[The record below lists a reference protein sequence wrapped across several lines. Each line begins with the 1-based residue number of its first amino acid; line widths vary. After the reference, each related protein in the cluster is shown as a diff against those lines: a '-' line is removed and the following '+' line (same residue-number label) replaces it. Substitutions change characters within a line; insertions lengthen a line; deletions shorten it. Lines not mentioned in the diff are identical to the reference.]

1 MGEPHDSKPI
11 PSPFPYYGCKRRW
24 ALDIWARFGAV
35 DAYYEPFF
43 GTGAVL
49 FASEPHDREVVCDL
63 NGFIAN
69 FWRAI
74 QGDPD
79 QVAHWADYPSIHQDL
94 TARHKWLHAWGV
106 EHASR
111 LSEDPDFYDAKAAG
125 WWVWG
130 MSLWIGNAWCR
141 PTLQSGIP
149 LIDSRGGGQGV
160 SQQRKNIPGDQ
171 MPLIDSRGGGQG
183 VLQQRKNIPG
193 DQMPHIDG
201 RGGGEGVSSQRLRG
215 RRLEPWFQSLADRLK
230 GVVVLNRS
238 WTSICHSKTVLMDTA
253 TTSTKKH
260 RAIFLDPPY
269 DQKGKLYG
277 TPEVAQEVYDWAV
290 EAALRPGYRIAMA
303 CHEGDFSVPDGWTIQ
318 TSSFGGIR
326 KPERRGV
333 QDAVLFSPQC
343 LQSETS
349 QGVLL

>member
-11 PSPFPYYGCKRRW
+11 PSPFPYYGGKSRW
-24 ALDIWARFGAV
+24 GPDIWVRFGAV

-49 FASEPHDREVVCDL
+49 FASEPHNREVVCDL

-79 QVAHWADYPSIHQDL
+79 QVAYWADYPTIHQDL

-130 MSLWIGNAWCR
+130 MSLWIGNVWCR
-141 PTLQSGIP
+141 STLQSGIP

-171 MPLIDSRGGGQG
+171 
-183 VLQQRKNIPG
+183 IPHVS
-193 DQMPHIDG
+193 DHASG
-201 RGGGEGVSSQRLRG
+201 RGVSVQRMRG
-215 RRLEPWFQSLADRLK
+215 RRLEPWFQTLADRLK

-253 TTSTKKH
+253 TTSKKKH

-269 DQKGKLYG
+269 DQRGHIYG
-277 TPEVAQEVYDWAV
+277 TPEVTQEVYDWAV
-290 EAALRPGYRIAMA
+290 EAAQRPGYRLAMA
-303 CHEGDFSVPDGWTIQ
+303 CHEGDFSVPDGWTIRIL
-318 TSSFGGIR
+318 SFGGIR

-343 LQSETS
+343 LQSETG
-349 QGVLL
+349 QGALL